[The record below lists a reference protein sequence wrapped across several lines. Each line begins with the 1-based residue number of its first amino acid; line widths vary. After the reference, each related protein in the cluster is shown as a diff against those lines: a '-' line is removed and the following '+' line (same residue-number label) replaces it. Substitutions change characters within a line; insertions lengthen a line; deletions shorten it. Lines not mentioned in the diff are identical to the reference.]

1 MNVICIFVDLNWIL
15 KLHVVDTNDYDILT
29 TDLYLNFEQKKG
41 NGSVCKLA
49 WKIVKSSSNESFEKF
64 AKIPI
69 EFTTKKLGEGKNP
82 LAIFG
87 HLCQEKILYSET
99 MYILGILFYCTSAF
113 TTFASSSKR

>member
-1 MNVICIFVDLNWIL
+1 M
-15 KLHVVDTNDYDILT
+15 
-29 TDLYLNFEQKKG
+29 
-41 NGSVCKLA
+41 A
-49 WKIVKSSSNESFEKF
+49 WKIVKSFSNESFEKF

-69 EFTTKKLGEGKNP
+69 EFTTKKVREGKNP

-113 TTFASSSKR
+113 TTLQAAAKGNPICKTFTACCLDNFEASVEIFNTNFLIKSKNRTI

>member
-1 MNVICIFVDLNWIL
+1 M
-15 KLHVVDTNDYDILT
+15 
-29 TDLYLNFEQKKG
+29 
-41 NGSVCKLA
+41 CKLA

-87 HLCQEKILYSET
+87 HLCQEKILYSERLCT
-99 MYILGILFYCTSAF
+99 FYEFFFIAPLLLQLLQIAKGNPICKTF
-113 TTFASSSKR
+113 TACCLDNFEASVEKHLLYNQI

>member
-1 MNVICIFVDLNWIL
+1 M
-15 KLHVVDTNDYDILT
+15 
-29 TDLYLNFEQKKG
+29 
-41 NGSVCKLA
+41 A
-49 WKIVKSSSNESFEKF
+49 WKIVKSFSNESFEKF

-99 MYILGILFYCTSAF
+99 MYILRILFYCTRAAF
-113 TTFASSSKR
+113 TTLQAAAKGNPICKTFTACCLDNFEASVEIFNTYFIIKSKIGTI